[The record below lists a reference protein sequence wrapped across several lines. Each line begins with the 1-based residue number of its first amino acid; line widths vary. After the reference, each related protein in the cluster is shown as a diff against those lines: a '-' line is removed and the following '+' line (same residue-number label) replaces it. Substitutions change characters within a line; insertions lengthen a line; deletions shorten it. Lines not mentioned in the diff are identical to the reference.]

1 MISGITEAPPS
12 DLNLQI
18 TSTEE
23 VESMKGTGRLWGAHG
38 EILPLFQAHVLK
50 SSAVIISLIQIPPKN
65 QRQFLFVFD
74 FRLEHLL
81 FLNKTQ
87 DTNKQ
92 FLF

>member
-23 VESMKGTGRLWGAHG
+23 VESVKGTGRLWGVHG
-38 EILPLFQAHVLK
+38 EIPPLFQAHVLK
-50 SSAVIISLIQIPPKN
+50 SSPVIILIQIPPKN
-65 QRQFLFVFD
+65 HRQFLFVFD
-74 FRLEHLL
+74 SRLEHLL